1 MKALLPLQT
10 QPAAVPSREVGQDN
24 SKQLKPEQP
33 KQRQRRLFLQATS
46 EDESEPVKVSII
58 AKHASVPVQNPAKQ
72 RQAAVP
78 KQQQQQQPAKVQ
90 GQQAQRARPVSV
102 HEDKAQEVED
112 DDVPATYNNMPVK
125 HKQSSQQ
132 ASDDDDAS
140 HEEADAQ
147 EVSQAS
153 SQQKRKRGHQKQQP
167 AQVVGKD
174 LDFAASDAESDEY
187 EPTQAK
193 AAAKAAALAAA
204 KKATDKAAQPK
215 GAKSKPRQ
223 PKQDKQQGT
232 FKQPHNVAEA
242 TAAEGPAKRPRGRPR
257 KAPQEQQLCQ
267 QASKRKAAEVAHEEE
282 EGSDEEVLPIKAAVI
297 KAAVKPKAKQ
307 GGRLK
312 RAALMSEANEDAP
325 FHVNCCTLDH
335 SSATATR
342 FTLHSFP
349 ACSHQCYDSLV
360 NL

>member
-46 EDESEPVKVSII
+46 EDESESVRVPII

-78 KQQQQQQPAKVQ
+78 KQQQQQQQQPAKVQ

-102 HEDKAQEVED
+102 HEDTAQEVED

-132 ASDDDDAS
+132 ASDGDDAS

-147 EVSQAS
+147 EVRQAS
-153 SQQKRKRGHQKQQP
+153 SQQKKKRGHQKQQP

-193 AAAKAAALAAA
+193 AAAKAAA
-204 KKATDKAAQPK
+204 KKAADKAAQPQ
-215 GAKSKPRQ
+215 GAKGKPRQ
-223 PKQDKQQGT
+223 PKHKKQQGT
-232 FKQPHNVAEA
+232 SKQPHNVAEA
-242 TAAEGPAKRPRGRPR
+242 IAAEGPAKRPRGRPR
-257 KAPQEQQLCQ
+257 KAPQEQQLRQ
-267 QASKRKAAEVAHEEE
+267 QASKRKAAEDEEE
-282 EGSDEEVLPIKAAVI
+282 EVSDEEVLPIKAAVI

-312 RAALMSEANEDAP
+312 RAALMSEANEDAH

-349 ACSHQCYDSLV
+349 ACSHHFYDSLV